1 MTLLIKYFIVYAY
14 FLSIMSVSFVASKR
28 FRNNEISRNIIH
40 ICAGLGWI
48 LYKLLFPATI
58 HPIIIS
64 FGFVLLTIIT
74 KKMKI
79 SFLEREN
86 GSPGTIFFTGSMLV
100 MSYIG
105 YKNPLL
111 FNIFGIA
118 IFCLSFGD
126 AVANIIGS
134 RYGTKIIYKKKSV
147 QGMLACFG
155 SSALGMLILR
165 CLFGIA
171 LSYAA
176 ICFLAILCSIT
187 ELLTGDYDNIAI
199 PTVIYVTA
207 YIILTNE
214 NITYFLISIAV
225 GACMFGVSLRL
236 KLLDLSAS
244 YILFFFIFVFFY
256 FGGLKNYVSLMLI
269 FSVVIVVEMFLRK
282 KTDKIFLSTN
292 KEHGIRN
299 ARQLIANCLVSV
311 IAIVIYGITKNEMYI
326 VAYFAA
332 SAETVGDSAASNVG
346 VFSKLDPIDVCSF
359 KKISKGISG
368 GISILGTGA
377 SLIVCLYA
385 SLVYACMYETV
396 LYNLFVIFISSVAGI
411 MLDSI
416 LGSKIQVL
424 YKCIV
429 CGKLTERECHCQKS
443 AMLVK
448 GCKFFDNTKVNL
460 ICNIFSY
467 TLACLLMTMR

>member
-1 MTLLIKYFIVYAY
+1 MMLLIKYFIVYAY
-14 FLSIMSVSFVASKR
+14 FLLVMSVSFVVSKR
-28 FRNNEISRNIIH
+28 FRNNEFSRNMIH

-58 HPIIIS
+58 HPVIIS
-64 FGFVLLTIIT
+64 SGFVLLTMIT

-79 SFLEREN
+79 RFLEREN
-86 GSPGTIFFTGSMLV
+86 GSSGTIFFTISMLV

-105 YKNPLL
+105 YKNSLL

-126 AVANIIGS
+126 AVANIVGS

-155 SSALGMLILR
+155 ASVLGMLILR

-171 LSYAA
+171 LSFTA

-199 PTVIYVTA
+199 PAVIYVTA

-214 NITYFLISIAV
+214 NITHFLISIVV
-225 GACMFGVSLRL
+225 GACMFGVGLRL
-236 KLLDLSAS
+236 KLLNLSAS

-256 FGGLKNYVSLMLI
+256 FGGVKSYISLMLI

-282 KTDKIFLSTN
+282 KTDKIFLSIN

-311 IAIVIYGITKNEMYI
+311 IAMVIYGITKNEMYI
-326 VAYFAA
+326 VAFFAA
-332 SAETVGDSAASNVG
+332 AAETVGDSVASDIG
-346 VFSKLDPIDVCSF
+346 VFSKWEPIDVCSF
-359 KKISKGISG
+359 KRVSKGISG

-377 SLIVCLYA
+377 SLIVCMYA
-385 SLVYACMYETV
+385 GLVYVCIYEIA
-396 LYNLFVIFISSVAGI
+396 LYNLFAIFISSVAGI

-416 LGSKIQVL
+416 LGSKIQAL
-424 YKCIV
+424 YRCVV
-429 CGKLTERECHCQKS
+429 CKELIEKECHCQKS
-443 AMLVK
+443 ATLVK
-448 GCKFFDNTKVNL
+448 GCKFFDNTRVNL
-460 ICNIFSY
+460 VCNIFSY
-467 TLACLLMTMR
+467 TLACLLMTIR